1 MVDRLRVPALATL
14 LLAATLGHPAED
26 YGGEDR
32 AAEAGRSLLGQPA
45 PALTLERIDGG
56 VLDLG
61 DVLGTRPVY
70 LKFWASWCKPCREQ
84 MPHFQSVQA
93 AHGDDL
99 LVLAVN
105 IGLNESPQAIRE
117 TQEAYGL
124 TMPVLVDSTGRAAEG
139 FQLAVTPQHV
149 IIDRE
154 GIVRHVGHL
163 VTPAL
168 EQNLQTAASQAA
180 ASTPDDR
187 PAPARGLASAGARAP
202 EDDPPG
208 LGLPL
213 LDGSRFELA
222 AHDAGPVV
230 VTFVAT
236 WCDWYLADTRPGM
249 AAACTAHQRRV
260 NELARSMRDD
270 VTWIVV
276 AQPLWTNLDQVQKY
290 GQRLDVAVPLGLD
303 VDGLWFRHYRVQDV
317 PTTLVLNGGSE
328 QHRVPG
334 DGAGL
339 AAALRDTL
347 SPAATSPPG
356 T

>member
-1 MVDRLRVPALATL
+1 MADRLRVPALAAL
-14 LLAATLGHPAED
+14 LLAAGLTHPAED
-26 YGGEDR
+26 YGERR

-45 PALTLERIDGG
+45 PALTLERMDGG

-105 IGLNESPQAIRE
+105 VGINESPQAIRE
-117 TQEAYGL
+117 IQKEYAL
-124 TMPVLVDSTGRAAEG
+124 TMPVLVDSTGRAADA

-168 EQNLQTAASQAA
+168 EQNLLTAANQAA
-180 ASTPDDR
+180 APTSDDR
-187 PAPARGLASAGARAP
+187 PAPTRGLASTGARSR
-202 EDDPPG
+202 EDEPSG
-208 LGLPL
+208 LSLAL

-230 VTFVAT
+230 VTFIAT

-249 AAACTAHQRRV
+249 AAACAAHQQRV
-260 NELARSMRDD
+260 NELARSIRDD

-276 AQPLWTNLDQVQKY
+276 AQPLWSDLDAVQEY
-290 GQRLDVAVPLGLD
+290 RQRLDVAVPLGLD
-303 VDGLWFRHYRVQDV
+303 EDGRWFRHYRVQDV
-317 PTTLVLNGGSE
+317 PTTLVLNGGTE

-334 DGAGL
+334 DGAEL
-339 AAALRDTL
+339 AALLDAL